1 MGKIIFRKIKKIHKL
16 EQKQFPFFRLYMQQP
31 NKEKTK
37 KKNNNLLVYDY
48 RLKGYF
54 VAER

>member
-1 MGKIIFRKIKKIHKL
+1 MNWCKNSSLFLSYICNNQTKK
-16 EQKQFPFFRLYMQQP
+16 KQ
-31 NKEKTK
+31 

>member
-1 MGKIIFRKIKKIHKL
+1 M

-54 VAER
+54 VAERYANEKITVK